1 MAKKAEETASK
12 EVAEK
17 EEVQTEVKE
26 EVKEISKIEF
36 RTQKGKNFVGF
47 VHPSSR
53 KFVSVDKHGKILVDP
68 SDGEALQ
75 ILRSAADVVE
85 I

>member
-1 MAKKAEETASK
+1 MAKKAEETVAK

-17 EEVQTEVKE
+17 EVQAEAKE
-26 EVKEISKIEF
+26 EVKEIPKVEF
-36 RTQKGKNFVGF
+36 RTAKGKNFVGF
-47 VHPSSR
+47 VHPSTR
-53 KFVSVDKHGKILVDP
+53 AFVSVDKDGKILVDP
-68 SDGEALQ
+68 SDEMALE

>member
-1 MAKKAEETASK
+1 MAKKAEETGTK

-26 EVKEISKIEF
+26 EVKETPKVEF
-36 RTQKGKNFVGF
+36 RTVKGKNFVGF
-47 VHPSSR
+47 VHPSTR
-53 KFVSVDKHGKILVDP
+53 AFVSVDKDGKILVDP
-68 SDGEALQ
+68 SDEKALE
-75 ILRSAADVVE
+75 ILRSAADVAE

>member
-1 MAKKAEETASK
+1 MVKKAEETAAK

-26 EVKEISKIEF
+26 IPKIEF

-47 VHPSSR
+47 VHPKTR
-53 KFVSVDKHGKILVDP
+53 AFVSVDKDGKILVDP

>member
-26 EVKEISKIEF
+26 IPKIEF

-47 VHPSSR
+47 VHPKTR
-53 KFVSVDKHGKILVDP
+53 AFVSVDKEGKLFVDET
-68 SDGEALQ
+68 DKKALE
-75 ILRSAADVVE
+75 ILRNAADVVE